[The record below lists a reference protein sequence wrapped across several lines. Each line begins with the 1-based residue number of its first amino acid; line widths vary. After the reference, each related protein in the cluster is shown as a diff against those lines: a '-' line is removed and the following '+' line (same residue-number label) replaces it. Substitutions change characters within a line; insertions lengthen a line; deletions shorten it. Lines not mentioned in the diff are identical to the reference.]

1 MNTNKLLTYLLYAL
15 LAGLI
20 AVAGYKTWQTKQRST
35 QLAKEEAEFQQS
47 LRDLGYVETD
57 TTGSQ
62 YEGEGN
68 PNGSSSVVITDGIED
83 EIPVT
88 TTPAPQPKTST
99 PKTTPQAGTSKIT
112 PQAGTSKTGTPK
124 VSTPA
129 TPAPAPKNTAPDE
142 PRNLDTDNSD
152 GRYRV
157 VAGSFTKLEGAR
169 REMERIIKM
178 GYHDAEVGHFNRS
191 KYAVVVVK
199 RTNSLSEA
207 TKIVDALARKGIDA
221 AVIDRERR
229 K

>member
-47 LRDLGYVETD
+47 LRDLGYVESD

-68 PNGSSSVVITDGIED
+68 SNGSTSVVITDGIED

-88 TTPAPQPKTST
+88 TTPAPQPKTSM
-99 PKTTPQAGTSKIT
+99 PKTST

-124 VSTPA
+124 VSTPG
-129 TPAPAPKNTAPDE
+129 TPAPAPKNTAPAE

-157 VAGSFTKLEGAR
+157 VAGSFTKMEGAR

-191 KYAVVVVK
+191 KYAVVIVK
-199 RTNSLSEA
+199 RTNNLKEA
-207 TKIVDALARKGIDA
+207 TQIVDALARKGIDA

>member
-47 LRDLGYVETD
+47 LRDLGYVEND

-62 YEGEGN
+62 YEGEEN

-88 TTPAPQPKTST
+88 TTPAPQPKAGTPKTST
-99 PKTTPQAGTSKIT
+99 PPASPPK
-112 PQAGTSKTGTPK
+112 AGTSKTNTPSAGT
-124 VSTPA
+124 SN
-129 TPAPAPKNTAPDE
+129 TPAPAPKKTAPAEQAE

-157 VAGSFTKLEGAR
+157 VAGSFTKMEGAR

>member
-1 MNTNKLLTYLLYAL
+1 

-99 PKTTPQAGTSKIT
+99 PKTSTPQAGTSK
-112 PQAGTSKTGTPK
+112 AGTPK

-129 TPAPAPKNTAPDE
+129 TPAPAPKSTAPAE

-157 VAGSFTKLEGAR
+157 VAGSFTKMEGAR

-191 KYAVVVVK
+191 KYAVVIVK
-199 RTNSLSEA
+199 RTNNLKEA
-207 TKIVDALARKGIDA
+207 TQIVDALARKGIDA

>member
-47 LRDLGYVETD
+47 LRDLGYVEND

-62 YEGEGN
+62 YEGEEN

-99 PKTTPQAGTSKIT
+99 PKTSTPQAGT
-112 PQAGTSKTGTPK
+112 PKTGTPK

-129 TPAPAPKNTAPDE
+129 TPAPAPKNTAPAE

-157 VAGSFTKLEGAR
+157 VAGSFTKMEGAR

-191 KYAVVVVK
+191 KYAVVIVK
-199 RTNSLSEA
+199 RTNNLKEA
-207 TKIVDALARKGIDA
+207 TQIVDALARKGIDA

>member
-47 LRDLGYVETD
+47 LRDLGYVEND

-99 PKTTPQAGTSKIT
+99 PKTSPPQT
-112 PQAGTSKTGTPK
+112 GTSKTGTPK
-124 VSTPA
+124 VSTPS
-129 TPAPAPKNTAPDE
+129 TPAPAPKNTAPAE

-157 VAGSFTKLEGAR
+157 VAGSFTKMEGAR

-191 KYAVVVVK
+191 KYAVVIVK
-199 RTNSLSEA
+199 RTNNLNEA
-207 TKIVDALARKGIDA
+207 TQIVDALARKGIDA

>member
-47 LRDLGYVETD
+47 LRDLGYVEND

-99 PKTTPQAGTSKIT
+99 PKTSMPKTSTPQAGTSK
-112 PQAGTSKTGTPK
+112 AGTPK

-129 TPAPAPKNTAPDE
+129 TPAPAPKSTAPAE

-157 VAGSFTKLEGAR
+157 VAGSFTKMEGAR

-191 KYAVVVVK
+191 KYAVVIVK